1 MNLTERTEQKEL
13 GWKQFSFSYFCPKG
27 EPCRRA
33 ESGLQLKQEQKS
45 KPAYLVNVLEDLL
58 NSHWLPLT
66 LQQKGQP
73 HRKWTNEPPERKLK
87 NVRGAWW
94 RAICKVQKK
103 EQELPKC
110 LLKLER
116 LHSVHSSTCLLL
128 RADNKISLAAGVVC
142 LHDYQCGV
150 KVRKRQNRGVSC
162 RATPIQHSQAHR
174 NFKSWKHMVVA
185 LGGWQSPWTPE
196 SLGKTA
202 QV

>member
-33 ESGLQLKQEQKS
+33 ESSLQLKQEQKS

-73 HRKWTNEPPERKLK
+73 HRKWTNEPRERKLK

-116 LHSVHSSTCLLL
+116 LHSVHSNTCLLL

-150 KVRKRQNRGVSC
+150 KVRKRQTEEWAAGLHPSSTARPTEILN
-162 RATPIQHSQAHR
+162 
-174 NFKSWKHMVVA
+174 
-185 LGGWQSPWTPE
+185 PE
-196 SLGKTA
+196 SIWLLLWEGDSLPEHQK
-202 QV
+202 V